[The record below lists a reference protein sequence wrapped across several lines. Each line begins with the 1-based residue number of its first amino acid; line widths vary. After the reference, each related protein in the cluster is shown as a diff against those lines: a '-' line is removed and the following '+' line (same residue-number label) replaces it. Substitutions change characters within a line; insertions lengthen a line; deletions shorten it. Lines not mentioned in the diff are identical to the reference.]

1 MQLSICVKLTQIGY
15 NHLTMRLL
23 ITGAAGFIGSCL
35 VRSLIRDKIHDLES
49 VKILDKLTYAGNRR
63 NLDFAHDPKVEFVH
77 GDICDTSLVNNLVS
91 QVDIVLHLAAES
103 HVDRSISGPSDFV
116 QTNVVGTQVLLNA
129 IRSNPKVCFIH
140 VSTDE
145 VYGSIKEGS
154 WDENCPLVPN
164 SPYSASKASSD
175 LLALAYA
182 RTYDLDIVV
191 TRCCNN
197 YGPNQFPEKMIPLFV
212 TNLLEGKKVPLYG
225 HGQNI
230 REWIHVEDHCSAIWD
245 VAQKGKSGEVYN
257 IGSGAEL
264 TNLELTHMILA
275 EFGYGE
281 EMIERVPDRLNHDER
296 YSLNSSKIENELGWK
311 PKWNFEEGI
320 KSTIDWYR
328 NNRSWWE
335 PLKSR

>member
-1 MQLSICVKLTQIGY
+1 
-15 NHLTMRLL
+15 MRIL
-23 ITGAAGFIGSCL
+23 ITGAAGFIGSNL
-35 VRSLIRDKIHDLES
+35 VKSLIQDKNNDLES
-49 VKILDKLTYAGNRR
+49 VIILDKLTYAGNKE
-63 NLDFAHDPKVEFVH
+63 NLDLVHDPRIEFVQ
-77 GDICDTSLVNNLVS
+77 GDVCDASLVNNLIS
-91 QVDIVLHLAAES
+91 RVDIVLHLAAES

-116 QTNVVGTQVLLNA
+116 QTNVVGTQVLLDA
-129 IRSNPKVCFIH
+129 IRNNPKVRFVH

-145 VYGSIKEGS
+145 VYGSIEGGS
-154 WDENCPLVPN
+154 WDESYPLVPN

-212 TNLLEGKKVPLYG
+212 TNLMDGKKVPIYG
-225 HGQNI
+225 DGQNI
-230 REWIHVEDHCSAIWD
+230 REWIHVEDHCRAIWD
-245 VAQKGKSGEVYN
+245 IAQKGRAGEVYN
-257 IGSGAEL
+257 IGSGVEL
-264 TNLELTHMILA
+264 TNLDLTAMILA

-281 EMIERVPDRLNHDER
+281 EMIERVSDRLNHDRR
-296 YSLNSSKIENELGWK
+296 YSLNSSKIEGELGWK
-311 PKWNFEEGI
+311 LQWNFEDGI
-320 KSTIDWYR
+320 KSTIDWYK

>member
-1 MQLSICVKLTQIGY
+1 
-15 NHLTMRLL
+15 MRILV
-23 ITGAAGFIGSCL
+23 TGAAGFIGSNL
-35 VRSLIRDKIHDLES
+35 VKHLIRDVNIDLEGLI
-49 VKILDKLTYAGNRR
+49 ILDKLTYAGNRQS
-63 NLDFAHDPKVEFVH
+63 LDFKNDPRFEFVH
-77 GDICDTSLVNNLVS
+77 GDICDIGLTSELFS
-91 QVDIVLHLAAES
+91 QIDIVLHLAAES
-103 HVDRSISGPSDFV
+103 HVDKSISGPADFV
-116 QTNVVGTQVLLNA
+116 QTNIVGTQVLLDSVRN
-129 IRSNPKVCFIH
+129 NPKVRFVH

-145 VYGSIKEGS
+145 VYGSIEEGS
-154 WDENCPLVPN
+154 WDESYPLVPN

-212 TNLLEGKKVPLYG
+212 TNLMEGKKVPLYG
-225 HGQNI
+225 DGQNV
-230 REWIHVEDHCSAIWD
+230 REWIHVEDHCRAIWD

-257 IGSGAEL
+257 IGSGVEL
-264 TNLELTHMILA
+264 TNLELTKVILA

-281 EMIERVPDRLNHDER
+281 EMIERVPDRLNHDKR
-296 YSLNSSKIENELGWK
+296 YSLNSSKIENGLGWK
-311 PKWNFEEGI
+311 PQWNFEEGI
-320 KSTIDWYR
+320 KSTIDWYK

>member
-1 MQLSICVKLTQIGY
+1 MNILV
-15 NHLTMRLL
+15 
-23 ITGAAGFIGSCL
+23 TGAAGFIGSNFFKKSSTP
-35 VRSLIRDKIHDLES
+35 VMEIYEQIF
-49 VKILDKLTYAGNRR
+49 ILDDLTYAGDLR
-63 NLDFAHDPKVEFVH
+63 NLEAIFSNQITFSK
-77 GDICDTSLVNNLVS
+77 GSICDSTMVKALFEN
-91 QVDIVLHLAAES
+91 VDTVVHFAAES

-116 QTNVVGTQVLLNA
+116 NTNILGTQVLLEAVRN
-129 IRSNPKVCFIH
+129 NPRVRFVH

-145 VYGSIKEGS
+145 VYGSIEEGS
-154 WDENCPLVPN
+154 WDESYPLVPN

-212 TNLLEGKKVPLYG
+212 TNLMEGKKVPLFG
-225 HGQNI
+225 DGQNV
-230 REWIHVEDHCSAIWD
+230 REWIHVEDHCRAIWD

-257 IGSGAEL
+257 IGSSVEL
-264 TNLELTHMILA
+264 TNLELTKVILA

-281 EMIERVPDRLNHDER
+281 EMIERVPDRLNHDKR

-311 PKWNFEEGI
+311 PQWNFEEGI
-320 KSTIDWYR
+320 KSTIDWYK
-328 NNRSWWE
+328 NNRSWWK

>member
-1 MQLSICVKLTQIGY
+1 
-15 NHLTMRLL
+15 MRILV
-23 ITGAAGFIGSCL
+23 TGAAGFIGSNFLKESSSSLLNMAEQVL
-35 VRSLIRDKIHDLES
+35 V
-49 VKILDKLTYAGNRR
+49 LDDLTYAGDLR
-63 NLDFAHDPKVEFVH
+63 NLKGILWGKLEFNK
-77 GDICDTSLVNNLVS
+77 GNICDSKLVAKLVG
-91 QVDIVLHLAAES
+91 QVDLVVHFAAES

-116 QTNVVGTQVLLNA
+116 RTNVLGMQVLLDA
-129 IRSNPKVCFIH
+129 IRINPKVRLVH

-145 VYGSIKEGS
+145 VYGSIEEGA
-154 WDENCPLVPN
+154 WDESYPLAPN

-182 RTYDLDIVV
+182 RTYNLDIVV

-197 YGPNQFPEKMIPLFV
+197 YGPNQYPEKMIPLFV
-212 TNLLEGKKVPLYG
+212 TNLMEGTKVPLYG
-225 HGQNI
+225 DGQNV
-230 REWIHVEDHCSAIWD
+230 REWIHVEDHCKAIWD

-257 IGSGAEL
+257 IGSGVEL

-281 EMIERVPDRLNHDER
+281 EMIERVPDRLNHDRR

-311 PKWNFEEGI
+311 PQRNFEEGI

>member
-1 MQLSICVKLTQIGY
+1 MKVLV
-15 NHLTMRLL
+15 
-23 ITGAAGFIGSCL
+23 TGAAGFIGSNFLRKSSTL
-35 VRSLIRDKIHDLES
+35 VMDMSEQIY
-49 VKILDKLTYAGNRR
+49 VLDDLTYAGDLR
-63 NLDFAHDPKVEFVH
+63 NLEFLSSNQYEFSR
-77 GDICDTSLVNNLVS
+77 GNICDSETVNNLIAKVS
-91 QVDIVLHLAAES
+91 MVFHFAAES

-116 QTNVVGTQVLLNA
+116 KTNVLGTQVLLDAVRN
-129 IRSNPKVCFIH
+129 NPTVRFVH

-145 VYGSIKEGS
+145 VYGSIEEGS
-154 WDENCPLVPN
+154 WDESYPLAPN

-182 RTYDLDIVV
+182 RTYGLDIVV

-212 TNLLEGKKVPLYG
+212 TNLMEGKKVPLYG
-225 HGQNI
+225 DGQNI
-230 REWIHVEDHCSAIWD
+230 REWIHVEDHCRAIWD

-257 IGSGAEL
+257 IGSGVEL
-264 TNLELTHMILA
+264 TNLELTKVILA

-281 EMIERVPDRLNHDER
+281 EMIERVPDRLNHDRR
-296 YSLNSSKIENELGWK
+296 YSLNSSKIENELDWK
-311 PKWNFEEGI
+311 PQWNFEEGI
-320 KSTIDWYR
+320 KSTIDWYK

>member
-1 MQLSICVKLTQIGY
+1 
-15 NHLTMRLL
+15 MRYLL
-23 ITGAAGFIGSCL
+23 TGAAGFIGSNFAKQL
-35 VRSLIRDKIHDLES
+35 VGDNQAGCDRITVIDN
-49 VKILDKLTYAGNRR
+49 LTYAGNPE
-63 NLDFAHDPKVEFVH
+63 NLASITDPRIEFVK
-77 GDICDTSLVNNLVS
+77 GDICDHQLVGGLMTN
-91 QVDIVLHLAAES
+91 QDIVIHFAAES
-103 HVDRSISGPSDFV
+103 HVDRSISGPSEFV
-116 QTNVVGTQVLLNA
+116 QTNVMGTQVLLDA
-129 IRSNPKVCFIH
+129 VRSNPKVRFVH

-145 VYGSIKEGS
+145 VYGSIDNGS
-154 WDENCPLVPN
+154 WDESYPLVPN

-182 RTYDLDIVV
+182 RTYNLDIVV

-212 TNLLEGKKVPLYG
+212 TNLMEGKRVPLYG
-225 HGQNI
+225 DGQNV
-230 REWIHVEDHCSAIWD
+230 REWIHVEDHCRAIWD
-245 VAQKGKSGEVYN
+245 VAQNGKSGEVYN
-257 IGSGAEL
+257 IGSGVEL

-281 EMIERVPDRLNHDER
+281 EMIERVSDRLNHDRR
-296 YSLNSSKIENELGWK
+296 YSLNSSKIESELGWK
-311 PKWNFEEGI
+311 PQHNFEEGI

>member
-1 MQLSICVKLTQIGY
+1 M
-15 NHLTMRLL
+15 
-23 ITGAAGFIGSCL
+23 TGAAGFIGSNL
-35 VRSLIRDKIHDLES
+35 VKHLIRDVNIDLEGLI
-49 VKILDKLTYAGNRR
+49 ILDKLTYAGNRQS
-63 NLDFAHDPKVEFVH
+63 LDFKNDPRFEFVH
-77 GDICDTSLVNNLVS
+77 GDICDIGLTSELFS
-91 QVDIVLHLAAES
+91 QIDIVLHLAAES
-103 HVDRSISGPSDFV
+103 HVDKSISGPADFV
-116 QTNVVGTQVLLNA
+116 QTNIVGTQVLLDSVRN
-129 IRSNPKVCFIH
+129 NPKVRFVH

-145 VYGSIKEGS
+145 VYGSIEEGS
-154 WDENCPLVPN
+154 WDESYPLVPN

-212 TNLLEGKKVPLYG
+212 TNLMEGKKVPLYG
-225 HGQNI
+225 DGQNV
-230 REWIHVEDHCSAIWD
+230 REWIHVEDHCRAIWD

-257 IGSGAEL
+257 IGSGVEL
-264 TNLELTHMILA
+264 TNLELTKVILA

-281 EMIERVPDRLNHDER
+281 EMIERVPDRLNHDKR
-296 YSLNSSKIENELGWK
+296 YSLNSSKIENGLGWK
-311 PKWNFEEGI
+311 PQWNFEEGI
-320 KSTIDWYR
+320 KSTIDWYK